1 CGSKS
6 PFFECSRGGCSSQE
20 RFGRDPQAPPLVG
33 KAPSGTAGLRAD
45 PPGQRPV
52 LRGPLRF
59 AVSFRQ
65 ARVCI
70 AACALRWTSRAAA
83 GEADARERSVALFK
97 EGVTAGKAGDFA
109 RAEAAFRTSY
119 ALRPSGSTLRN
130 WALTEMRLGKM
141 VEALGHLKVAL
152 TAPELTAEQRSIV
165 QQNFDDAYGATG
177 HVSIRTAE
185 GARVAV
191 DGVVVDG
198 PTPCDPLDVLPGRR
212 RVEAR
217 LGTEV
222 ARAEVDARPGQVVHV
237 DLPVATPPA
246 PPEASSALSA
256 STSATREQAGARPTG
271 DPSRTTTWWSAPH
284 IGAVGLAAAGAVGLG
299 LGLYFDVRS
308 NGAASEAG
316 SLRSALAG
324 HCMGLAVAP
333 ECAVLRDKIAEV
345 HTDETL
351 ADVAFAAGATA
362 AVGAAVVLALV
373 GPSAVVRTGSVQWTP
388 KIALGAAGIA
398 GSF

>member
-1 CGSKS
+1 M
-6 PFFECSRGGCSSQE
+6 RV
-20 RFGRDPQAPPLVG
+20 AVG
-33 KAPSGTAGLRAD
+33 
-45 PPGQRPV
+45 
-52 LRGPLRF
+52 
-59 AVSFRQ
+59 FRH
-65 ARVCI
+65 ARLCM
-70 AACALRWTSRAAA
+70 AACALLWTSRASA
-83 GEADARERSVALFK
+83 GEADAGDRSVALFK

-119 ALRPSGSTLRN
+119 SLRPSGSTLRN

-177 HVSIRTAE
+177 HVAVRTAE

-191 DGVVVDG
+191 DGVVVEG
-198 PTPCDPLDVLPGRR
+198 STPLDAPLDVLPGRR

-237 DLPVATPPA
+237 DLPVAA
-246 PPEASSALSA
+246 PPEPPEPSSALSA
-256 STSATREQAGARPTG
+256 SPSATRGPAGAPPAG
-271 DPSRTTTWWSAPH
+271 EPSRATTWWTAPH
-284 IGAVGLAAAGAVGLG
+284 VGAVGLAAGGAAGLG
-299 LGLYFDVRS
+299 LGLYFDSRS
-308 NGAASEAG
+308 NGAASEAS

-324 HCMGLAVAP
+324 ACLAPAAAP
-333 ECAVLRDKIAEV
+333 ECAALRDKIAQV
-345 HTDETL
+345 HTDETI

-362 AVGAAVVLALV
+362 AVGAAVVLAL
-373 GPSAVVRTGSVQWTP
+373 GGRSAVVRTGSVRWTP
-388 KIALGAAGIA
+388 KIAPGAAGVA